1 MKKRFNIAIQM
12 DPWNRINPQTDSTYV
27 IALEAQ
33 KRGYKLFSYTV
44 ENLFLE
50 NGIVYVVGNEFSLH
64 PEKSKFFTL
73 KK

>member
-1 MKKRFNIAIQM
+1 M

-33 KRGYKLFSYTV
+33 KRGYRLFSYTV

-73 KK
+73 KKEKKLKI